1 MCGCTCKRLCWNC
14 TLHNSCAQARHAA
27 GVWTHSPAAQQ
38 CWESTGKSSGC
49 QVLLTL
55 MSGYLIHEAR
65 ISSWTQ
71 MLWGGMETN
80 AKYSHFLTYV
90 MHSFEGRDCR
100 RVAKVTALAA
110 LLKPVN
116 WRSQGVKS
124 IMGTGTS
131 VTVLLHVIHQFKTGQ
146 REVQHWRTSAAI
158 WHWQQP
164 SKLWL
169 RSGNRATV
177 SDCCPPSG

>member
-1 MCGCTCKRLCWNC
+1 MLKLYF
-14 TLHNSCAQARHAA
+14 
-27 GVWTHSPAAQQ
+27 AQQ
-38 CWESTGKSSGC
+38 LCANSSHSRGLNTQPCGTAMLRISREKLWLSGLTDSDVRISHPWSQDIQLNTDAVRGDGNKC
-49 QVLLTL
+49 QVLTFSHLR
-55 MSGYLIHEAR
+55 YAF
-65 ISSWTQ
+65 
-71 MLWGGMETN
+71 LWGTR
-80 AKYSHFLTYV
+80 L
-90 MHSFEGRDCR
+90 R

-124 IMGTGTS
+124 IMVTGTS

-164 SKLWL
+164 SKLW
-169 RSGNRATV
+169 
-177 SDCCPPSG
+177 